1 MRRPAAGLGLP
12 RGDPA
17 RDVEHVVV
25 DGAVLDGLGVA
36 AKRVYQRERECVGK
50 GRTLPS
56 DDVAVGHDR
65 GVHPGPWVLDL
76 VFDAGVA
83 GEASTPEQREKAK
96 SAKTP
101 EEILALAQEEG
112 YKLSIDELDA
122 ASGGWD
128 PIDHDV
134 DTSDPRIKQCGTHI
148 L

>member
-1 MRRPAAGLGLP
+1 MRSALKFCA
-12 RGDPA
+12 
-17 RDVEHVVV
+17 
-25 DGAVLDGLGVA
+25 
-36 AKRVYQRERECVGK
+36 
-50 GRTLPS
+50 
-56 DDVAVGHDR
+56 
-65 GVHPGPWVLDL
+65 
-76 VFDAGVA
+76 
-83 GEASTPEQREKAK
+83 
-96 SAKTP
+96 AKTP